1 MTGFQKFIKYTAIAF
16 GTYLSI
22 TVIFVLLGIA
32 RTFVGISRLENKKIE
47 QPIEERIDENE
58 KENEQNV
65 VTENIEESTT
75 PNFSKNYENIQ
86 KLEIDLEN
94 VNLEIKKGDSFK
106 IEGMNLSDNIQI
118 QENGENIKID
128 DEHIPSGYIN
138 ENTQL
143 VIYMPESKKIEEV
156 DIEVQYVSV
165 KIEKINTTKFSLDLK
180 NNTCKINEL
189 IADYAEI
196 NNESADIDISTGEIA
211 KFQLEANLGNQNVNV
226 KVRENAE
233 FDLEHANAE
242 IKLIGK
248 QEEYQIMH
256 KKQGGA
262 TYIAGQEIL
271 SESDIIGNGNAKIE
285 LETKNTT
292 MNVNFE

>member
-32 RTFVGISRLENKKIE
+32 GTFVGISRLENKKIE

-165 KIEKINTTKFSLDLK
+165 NIEKINTTKFSLDLK

>member
-32 RTFVGISRLENKKIE
+32 GTFVGISRLENKKVE

-65 VTENIEESTT
+65 VTENIEESIT

-106 IEGMNLSDNIQI
+106 IEGINLSDKVQI

-165 KIEKINTTKFSLDLK
+165 NIEKINTTKFSLDLK